1 MGKQQQ
7 HIRIH
12 SASNDPEGP
21 EVKDEPTTDVI
32 KPSVK
37 RDEKTATWNGLD
49 ASLGFDLVGAMF
61 ESGP

>member
-7 HIRIH
+7 HIHID
-12 SASNDPEGP
+12 SNDPEGP
-21 EVKDEPTTDVI
+21 EFKDEPSTDVI

-37 RDEKTATWNGLD
+37 HDEKTATWNGLD

>member
-1 MGKQQQ
+1 MHYRSGISFCTFLTLMGKQQQ

-12 SASNDPEGP
+12 SASNDLEGP

-37 RDEKTATWNGLD
+37 RDEKTAT
-49 ASLGFDLVGAMF
+49 
-61 ESGP
+61 